1 MNLIANQTINF
12 DKKNSKED
20 PKFKVGDHA
29 KVSKQKNFFAK
40 DGLPNWS
47 EKAFVI
53 IKVENTVLW
62 TYVISDLNGEEIVA
76 KAFHGKELEKGN
88 KTGFRVE

>member
-1 MNLIANQTINF
+1 M
-12 DKKNSKED
+12 
-20 PKFKVGDHA
+20 
-29 KVSKQKNFFAK
+29 
-40 DGLPNWS
+40 
-47 EKAFVI
+47 I